1 MILKDILKKIVEYIR
16 FKWLILGFRIA
27 GASDKQ
33 VNLEKGKYY
42 LNKGTGYQV
51 GQPIT
56 IKKPNQK
63 AKKRYVKTLMYN
75 FDSNS
80 VNATFSDKPI
90 KGKTEKFEGKKPAT
104 KRYYKYGHA

>member
-1 MILKDILKKIVEYIR
+1 MIIKTILKDFVEYIR

-56 IKKPNQK
+56 IKKPHQK
-63 AKKRYVKTLMYN
+63 PRKRYVKTLTYN

-80 VNATFSDKPI
+80 INATFSDKPI
-90 KGKTEKFEGKKPAT
+90 KGKTEKFEGKKT
-104 KRYYKYGHA
+104 KENKGLKLANA